1 MSRLFFVILILSI
14 SQIRAQESIKLSPNN
29 LPSNPEENIVLHTDR
44 DFYLCG
50 EKIWFKSYCL
60 YQNRLLNEDLSKVL
74 YVELYNDELILKH
87 KFEITKGISSGSI
100 QIPSD
105 YKTGNYVLRAYTKYL
120 QNFNVDDYF
129 SKFISIVNPNEP
141 PTKLEMKIINDS
153 SNKFLYEHKITNLGS
168 FNTHSDQS
176 IDQKKLKISTN
187 KESFKTRELVS
198 LTIDPSIFGSR
209 GSLDLNVS
217 VVKKGTFR
225 NSTLSNQLKK
235 HETAKSSLPLKWI
248 PETRDVSISGTAYNS
263 NTNKPVSDLRIYISA
278 FKDPAQIHIIRTKQN
293 GEFIYSLNNLKDQ
306 RDIYLSPRSI
316 NREPIELKINN
327 DFSTLFKDFKLNPIV
342 IDSNKKILI
351 EELNINYQA
360 GNIFKTDP
368 GTTIIETK
376 SLPFNFDTP
385 PFSVNLDKY
394 VKTPTLEMVFDEL
407 IPRCIV
413 IKRRGNYH
421 LIVDNEED
429 DILYKNPL
437 VLIDNIPIF
446 DMNALMEISPSK
458 IENIS
463 CYTLPLVLGDN
474 IIKGL
479 VLITTRTD
487 NFGGI
492 KMPEGSIFLNYQM
505 ISTSN
510 KFESLLYDSEEK
522 RLSRLADFRTTLYW
536 NPELL
541 LENKTTIQFYTSDHE
556 SEYVVIVRGLSANG
570 EYYCGET
577 SFAVVKK

>member
-1 MSRLFFVILILSI
+1 MLTI
-14 SQIRAQESIKLSPNN
+14 SQINAQESIKLSPNN
-29 LPSNPEENIVLHTDR
+29 LPSNPEEKIVLHTDR

-74 YVELYNDELILKH
+74 YVELYNDELNLKH
-87 KFEITKGISSGSI
+87 KFAITKGISSGSI

-120 QNFNVDDYF
+120 QNFSVENYF
-129 SKFISIVNPNEP
+129 SKIISIVNPNEP
-141 PTKLEMKIINDS
+141 PTKLEIKIINDS
-153 SNKFLYEHKITNLGS
+153 SNKFLDEHKITNLGS
-168 FNTHSDQS
+168 LNTHSDQS
-176 IDQKKLKISTN
+176 IDQKNLKISTN

-198 LTIDPSIFGSR
+198 LTIDPFFSGLR
-209 GSLDLNVS
+209 EGLDLSIS
-217 VVKKGTFR
+217 VVKKGTLENTF
-225 NSTLSNQLKK
+225 LSKLHKK
-235 HETAKSSLPLKWI
+235 HETAKSSLSLKWI

-278 FKDPAQIHIIRTKQN
+278 FKDPAQIHIIRTNQN

-306 RDIYLSPRSI
+306 RNIYLCPQSRDG
-316 NREPIELKINN
+316 EPIELKINN
-327 DFSTLFKDFKLNPIV
+327 DFSTVFKDFKLNPIV

-360 GNIFKTDP
+360 GKIFKTDP
-368 GTTIIETK
+368 GTTEIKTK
-376 SLPFNFDTP
+376 SLPFHFDTP
-385 PFSVNLDKY
+385 PFTVSLDKY

-413 IKRRGNYH
+413 IKRQGNYH

-429 DILYKNPL
+429 EILYRDPL

-446 DMNALMEISPSK
+446 DMNALMKIPPSK
-458 IENIS
+458 IEKIA
-463 CYTLPLVLGDN
+463 CYPLPLVLGDN
-474 IIKGL
+474 IINGL

-492 KMPEGSIFLNYQM
+492 KMADGSIFLNYQM

-510 KFESLLYDSEEK
+510 KFESLLYNNEEK

-556 SEYVVIVRGLSANG
+556 SEYEVVVRGYTSDG
-570 EYYCGET
+570 EKCYGKI
-577 SFAVVKK
+577 SFSVENN